1 MLGTGGGCF
10 FTGFDV
16 NGKIRTEQHAESAV
30 GTMGILV
37 DFGEMIPFGVC
48 PGGHEKDFFGAKL
61 HAEAAPL
68 APVRDQ
74 PNGPARDAYP
84 VFVER
89 FSPVLHCITLR
100 YPPGRFRSLRPE
112 FTAKVYR
119 KTRSIRVA
127 ARQNKKT
134 RVDYSRK
141 GFDVKKKTAEAV
153 DGRRWTAPEP

>member
-10 FTGFDV
+10 LTSFDV

-48 PGGHEKDFFGAKL
+48 PGGHGKDFFGAEL

-74 PNGPARDAYP
+74 SNGPSRDAYP

-89 FSPVLHCITLR
+89 LSPVLHCITLR

-119 KTRSIRVA
+119 KTRSIGFEPG
-127 ARQNKKT
+127 KT
-134 RVDYSRK
+134 KR
-141 GFDVKKKTAEAV
+141 
-153 DGRRWTAPEP
+153 